1 MNYENPP
8 IIELMVEIRWQYRPP
23 AETAGAN
30 AAVNST
36 LAGGGQFGS
45 ATSQEEFF
53 MRFNQ
58 EVSRNSIGFQV
69 ERLVPQGFPLFPSQP
84 VYRFREPSSDAA
96 WKRLY
101 QLGPG
106 IFSAHALPPNYQSWE
121 EFRPFVRGGVLSLAK
136 SRNES
141 ERGENFSTVI
151 LRYLDAFGA
160 DLMGNRTA
168 REFCEDVLGFHVQ
181 VPPVLEKHAKDIA
194 GVVPTIQLA
203 VPLKM
208 GDNIFVTVTPT
219 DTSTE
224 RKILMDT
231 MVATSSLVKADD
243 AETVDA
249 LMENLDRCH
258 KMTTEVF
265 QNVTDK
271 IRPAMRPANGGV
283 S

>member
-23 AETAGAN
+23 ADAGGTGG
-30 AAVNST
+30 NST
-36 LAGGGQFGS
+36 LAAGHFGS

-58 EVSRNSIGFQV
+58 EISRNSTGFQV
-69 ERLVPQGFPLFPSQP
+69 ERLVPQGFPLLPSQP
-84 VYRFREPSSDAA
+84 VYRFREPSSDAT
-96 WKRLY
+96 WRRLY

-106 IFSAHALPPNYQSWE
+106 IYSAHALPPNYQSWE
-121 EFRPFVRGGVLSLAK
+121 QFRPFVMDGVLSLVK
-136 SRNES
+136 SRNDA

-181 VPPVLEKHAKDIA
+181 VPPVLKKHAKDIA

-203 VPLKM
+203 VPLKT
-208 GDNIFVTVTPT
+208 GDNIFVTVTET
-219 DTSTE
+219 DTSTG

-231 MVATSSLVKADD
+231 MVATNSPVKVNDV
-243 AETVDA
+243 ETVGAIMDS
-249 LMENLDRCH
+249 LDRSH
-258 KMTTEVF
+258 ELTTEVF
-265 QNVTDK
+265 QKVTDK
-271 IRPAMRPANGGV
+271 IQPAMRPAIGGIL
-283 S
+283 

>member
-8 IIELMVEIRWQYRPP
+8 IIELIVEIRWQYRPP
-23 AETAGAN
+23 AGVADAG
-30 AAVNST
+30 VSST
-36 LAGGGQFGS
+36 LAAGGQFSS

-58 EVSRNSIGFQV
+58 GISHNSRGFQV
-69 ERLVPQGFPLFPSQP
+69 ERLVPQGFPLLPSQP

-121 EFRPFVRGGVLSLAK
+121 EFRPFVRGGVLSLVK
-136 SRNES
+136 SRNDS

-160 DLMGNRTA
+160 DLVGDYSA
-168 REFCEDVLGFHVQ
+168 RGFCEDVLGFHVQ

-203 VPLKM
+203 VPLKT
-208 GDNIFVTVTPT
+208 GDNIFVTVTET
-219 DTSTE
+219 DTSTG

-231 MVATSSLVKADD
+231 MVATRSPVKADD
-243 AETVDA
+243 METADA
-249 LMENLDRCH
+249 VMENLGRCH
-258 KMTTEVF
+258 ELTKEVF
-265 QNVTDK
+265 QNVTNK
-271 IRPAMRPANGGV
+271 IRPAMRPAIGGI